1 VIPLPNDFE
10 DEGDTSTHTWLL
22 QPRFVVEKLIQVWLD
37 KHENVTIEVYG
48 ENMVL
53 GIHILYLVNGNEKL
67 RIPCT
72 EKNMMPL
79 WANSKD
85 PQKPVAQALSSLPL
99 QFSTQGTKGL
109 SFNESGGC
117 YRIQLAFGS
126 HDVEASK
133 VERR

>member
-72 EKNMMPL
+72 ENMMPL

-85 PQKPVAQALSSLPL
+85 PQKTLSRLPL
-99 QFSTQGTKGL
+99 QFSTQGTQGL

-133 VERR
+133 VKPR